1 MDLTHARTI
10 THARSCLAA
19 LADTAATPRVGS
31 AYDRVLLALDTIYG
45 DDVPAL
51 NTRGLSGDR
60 QVLRKEAAEAIE
72 DLAYQGLDPLNVE
85 LLLAQL
91 ATAIEGDGR

>member
-10 THARSCLAA
+10 SQARSCLAA
-19 LADTAATPRVGS
+19 LADTAGTPRGGS
-31 AYDRVLLALDTIYG
+31 AYEHVLLALDTIYG

-51 NTRGLSGDR
+51 STLGLSRDR
-60 QVLRKEAAEAIE
+60 QVLRKNAAEAIE
-72 DLAYQGLDPLNVE
+72 DLADHGLDPLNVE

-91 ATAIEGDGR
+91 ASAIDSDDR